1 MFNFSLKNKLRD
13 EKFRGLFGLYTGRTT
28 LFISSGLLGVFLPIF
43 FYNIFNQN
51 FQYLIFFYAISHLT
65 YGVLVA
71 HGAQFLNKFGFRKAL
86 IWASV
91 WGAFFYATL
100 YLMEK
105 EIGSLFF
112 VITAAFIFQL
122 FFRLF
127 YWLPYHV
134 DFAKFTD
141 KKNRGKNISIILATL
156 TILGAGGP
164 IIAGFIID
172 RVGFD
177 LLFMVS
183 IVLFLLATIPFSLVP
198 KTKEE
203 FTWSYKETWTRLFSP
218 HNRPIAF
225 SLMANGAENVIGI
238 VVWPIFIFLLLD
250 GSYLEVGA
258 ISSFIIIATVVL
270 QLVIGKYLDKT
281 TRKEQ
286 ILKFGSI
293 MYAIGWVV
301 KIFVLTAFHIFVA
314 GLYHSLTRILTRTT
328 FETMFYELAAD
339 KGHYVDEFT
348 VLREMAIQLGKVITL
363 LLVSVIALFF
373 AIQWTFVIAAVAA
386 LLLNVFYIRKQKNTE
401 LI

>member
-1 MFNFSLKNKLRD
+1 MIDFSLKNKLSDR
-13 EKFRGLFGLYTGRTT
+13 KFRGLFGLYAGRTT
-28 LFISSGLLGVFLPIF
+28 LFISSGLLGIFLPIF

-51 FQYLIFFYAISHLT
+51 FQYLIFFYALSHFT

-71 HGAQFLNKFGFRKAL
+71 YGAQFLNKFGFRKAL
-86 IWASV
+86 IWASL
-91 WGAFFYATL
+91 WGALFYSAL
-100 YLMEK
+100 YLIDK
-105 EIGSLFF
+105 GTLNFF
-112 VITAAFIFQL
+112 FIIIIAFISQL
-122 FFRLF
+122 LFRLF
-127 YWLPYHV
+127 YWLPYHI

-141 KKNRGKNISIILATL
+141 KKNRGKNISIILATI
-156 TILGAGGP
+156 TILSAGGP

-172 RVGFD
+172 TTGFNI
-177 LLFMVS
+177 LFIIA
-183 IVLFLLATIPFSLVP
+183 IVLFIFATIPFSIVP
-198 KTKEE
+198 RTKEE
-203 FTWSYKETWTRLFSP
+203 FTWSYKETWKRLFSAS
-218 HNRPIAF
+218 NRPIAF

-238 VVWPIFIFLLLD
+238 VVWPIFIFLLLN

-258 ISSFIIIATVVL
+258 ISSFIITATVIL

-339 KGHYVDEFT
+339 QGHYVDEFT
-348 VLREMAIQLGKVITL
+348 VLREMAIQLGKVVTL
-363 LLVSVIALFF
+363 LLVSIIALFF
-373 AIQWTFVIAAVAA
+373 AIQWTFVIAAVSA
-386 LLLNVFYIRKQKNTE
+386 LLLNVFYMRKQGDLK
-401 LI
+401 LV